1 MTASTA
7 CAECRHLL
15 GGYVLGALDPVESEI
30 VRDHVAG
37 CAACALELTELED
50 VPRLLDVADMSESPA
65 EQPPAALE
73 EAVLD
78 RFARE
83 RRGAPRRRSRR
94 VMPALRGWRDRLSHP
109 LPAAAAAGLAAALV
123 AVVLTQVLDPK
134 ASEPGAVYHAQ
145 LAAAAPEAAG
155 GSAYASLR
163 TLPTG
168 TEVHLKVHGMPTGSP
183 AVYEMWCVGD
193 DGTKV
198 SAGTFRLD
206 ASGGADVHLTAAA
219 RLGEYSRVSVEQR
232 KLGDPSGRRVL
243 AGEIGY

>member
-1 MTASTA
+1 MTARTA
-7 CAECRHLL
+7 CAECRELL
-15 GGYVLGALDPVESEI
+15 GGYVLHALDPGEAEI
-30 VRDHVAG
+30 VRDHVGACAG
-37 CAACALELTELED
+37 CARELAELDE
-50 VPRLLDVADMSESPA
+50 VPRLLDVADMADAPA

-83 RRGAPRRRSRR
+83 HRGARRRRAPR
-94 VMPALRGWRDRLSHP
+94 VLPALRDLRARLAHP
-109 LPAAAAAGLAAALV
+109 LPAAAAAGLAAAIV
-123 AVVLTQVLDPK
+123 SVVLWQVLDPRPDQ
-134 ASEPGAVYHAQ
+134 PGAVYHAY
-145 LAAAAPEAAG
+145 LRAAAPDVAG

-168 TEVHLKVHGMPTGSP
+168 TEVHLQVKGMPTGSP

-206 ASGGADVHLTAAA
+206 ASGRADVRLTTAA
-219 RLGEYSRVSVEQR
+219 RLGEYHRVSVEQR
-232 KLGDPSGRRVL
+232 AFGERDGRRVL
-243 AGEIGY
+243 AGKISY